1 MLSRHEKRCLP
12 ASEGRHCRRKHRCR
26 SVETHINGDA
36 GKGGMG
42 VVTSGSEAI
51 DALIDGG
58 FESGII
64 STVYGPSGS
73 GKTNVVLLTAVRVA
87 EAGKKVV
94 FIDTEGG
101 YSVER
106 LRQLCDD
113 SEKVLKNIMFLQPTD
128 YKEQKKTISTLMHH
142 MNDKVGLVVVDS
154 IAMLYRLEMA
164 EREPVEVNRELGAQM
179 SYLVQIARRQDIPV
193 LVTTQVYS
201 MFDDREKV
209 MLSGGDLIKYASKCL
224 VELRSM
230 RNGRRRAI
238 LRKHR
243 YLPEEKDVYF
253 EIVGDGL
260 KKVTPGRSFALF
272 G

>member
-1 MLSRHEKRCLP
+1 
-12 ASEGRHCRRKHRCR
+12 
-26 SVETHINGDA
+26 
-36 GKGGMG
+36 MG
-42 VVTSGSEAI
+42 VLTSGSEAM
-51 DALIDGG
+51 DDLLDGG
-58 FESGII
+58 FETGIV

-73 GKTNVVLLTAVRVA
+73 GKTNVVLLAAVRVA
-87 EAGKKVV
+87 ESGKKVV

-106 LRQLCDD
+106 LRQLSAD
-113 SEKVLKNIMFLQPTD
+113 SEKALKNIMFIQPTD
-128 YKEQKKTISTLMHH
+128 YKEQKKTISTLMQH
-142 MNDKVGLVVVDS
+142 MNDKVGLVIVDS
-154 IAMLYRLEMA
+154 IAMHYRLEMA
-164 EREPVEVNRELGAQM
+164 EREPIEVNRELGSQM

-201 MFDDREKV
+201 LFDDREKV

-224 VELRSM
+224 IELRPM

-243 YLPEEKDVYF
+243 YLPEEKDAYF

-260 KKVTPGRSFALF
+260 RKVTPSRSFSLF